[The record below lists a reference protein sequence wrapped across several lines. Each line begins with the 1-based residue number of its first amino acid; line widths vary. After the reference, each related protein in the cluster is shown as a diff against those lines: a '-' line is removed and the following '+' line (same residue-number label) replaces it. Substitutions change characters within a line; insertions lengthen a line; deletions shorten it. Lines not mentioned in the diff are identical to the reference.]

1 MFLIETKH
9 GTFNKV
15 EISEKGIKIYNY
27 RNSELILWEDISSI
41 RLLCREFDIRNGL
54 DERYYGIYY
63 TRDNEECK
71 EMISYNMETEKEL
84 RKYYKKKYRKKLY
97 SYWILYNKISNMKQH
112 FVYTIKFVR
121 VRARIKQEESMTDK
135 KGLYY
140 LVNEYLKGNNKT
152 KILRGFFMSS
162 IIKTQVIL
170 N

>member
-1 MFLIETKH
+1 M
-9 GTFNKV
+9 
-15 EISEKGIKIYNY
+15 
-27 RNSELILWEDISSI
+27 
-41 RLLCREFDIRNGL
+41 
-54 DERYYGIYY
+54 
-63 TRDNEECK
+63 
-71 EMISYNMETEKEL
+71 
-84 RKYYKKKYRKKLY
+84 
-97 SYWILYNKISNMKQH
+97 
-112 FVYTIKFVR
+112 YTIKFVR